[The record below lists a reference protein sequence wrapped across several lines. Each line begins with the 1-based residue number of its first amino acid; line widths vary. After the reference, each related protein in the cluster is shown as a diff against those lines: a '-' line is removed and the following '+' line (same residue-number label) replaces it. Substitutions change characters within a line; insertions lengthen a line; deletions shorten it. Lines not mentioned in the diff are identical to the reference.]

1 MELSVCVSYKNISRH
16 VYIIQH
22 EDCGRDSFSG
32 PFLSLRTLNSRWP
45 TKKRIRRIRGGTAR
59 LRIILLDLNES
70 GDDCVPSSEILCYA
84 VITVN
89 SLADVS
95 FLNAV
100 PLVFFMPETL
110 WINSLV
116 IHQHSLSLS
125 FSLSSNS

>member
-1 MELSVCVSYKNISRH
+1 MAESGILCVPRIKISRH

-22 EDCGRDSFSG
+22 EDCGRDSFRG

-45 TKKRIRRIRGGTAR
+45 TKKRRSHGGTAG

-95 FLNAV
+95 FLSAV
-100 PLVFFMPETL
+100 PLVFFLPETL
-110 WINSLV
+110 RINSLV
-116 IHQHSLSLS
+116 IRKHSPSE
-125 FSLSSNS
+125 